1 MATQISGEVF
11 QDALRALSDGNT
23 PPFPQLR
30 MGVPVNAS
38 KWDLLALQGRMFNV
52 KEGTIGTALTFSAA
66 DNACIVL
73 TAPSFRF
80 TVPTG
85 YTVFPR
91 RLNLALIPGATT
103 VDNEIALIYTAADS
117 YTSGGTAVTPL
128 NWRTDNPR
136 STSVTNV
143 YHCSGSAITEAA
155 LTSVRVLHQEIYSVA
170 AAFATS
176 YNLNINRTV
185 QWDEFVPIVGPA
197 SVILYVSAKTAA
209 VTGYFSFDWA
219 EVATVSAITAV

>member
-1 MATQISGEVF
+1 MDYYNPYEVRQNSLMAAG
-11 QDALRALSDGNT
+11 DNT
-23 PPFPQLR
+23 GVKSPLLK
-30 MGVPVNAS
+30 MGLPIGAD
-38 KWDLLALQGRMFNV
+38 KWDLFALQGRMFNV
-52 KEGTIGTALTFSAA
+52 KEGTIGTAITFSAA
-66 DNACIVL
+66 DNAGIVL

-117 YTSGGTAVTPL
+117 YASGGTAVTPL

-136 STSVTNV
+136 ATSVTNC
-143 YHCSGSAITEAA
+143 YHCSGSAIVEAA
-155 LTSVRVLHQEIYSVA
+155 LTSVRVLHQEIYTYA

-176 YNLNINRTV
+176 YDLNINRTV
-185 QWDEFVPIVGPA
+185 EFSELVPIVGPA
-197 SVILYVSAKTAA
+197 SLILYISAKTAA
-209 VTGYFSFDWA
+209 VTGYFSMDWA
-219 EVATVSAITAV
+219 EVPSVNAI

>member
-1 MATQISGEVF
+1 MDNPTFAEARQESLL
-11 QDALRALSDGNT
+11 ALAESSVIRVPALK
-23 PPFPQLR
+23 
-30 MGVPVNAS
+30 MGVPVGAN
-38 KWDLLALQGRMFNV
+38 KWDLFALQGRMFNV
-52 KEGTIGTALTFSAA
+52 KEGTIGTAITFSAA
-66 DNACIVL
+66 HNDGIVL

-85 YTVFPR
+85 TTVFPR
-91 RLNLALIPGATT
+91 RLNLALIPGGTT

-128 NWRTDNPR
+128 NWRTDQPR
-136 STSVTNV
+136 ATSVTNC

-155 LTSVRVLHQEIYSVA
+155 LTSVRALHQEIYSVA

-176 YNLNINRTV
+176 YNLNINKAI
-185 QWDEFVPIVGPA
+185 EFDGLVPIVGPA
-197 SVILYVSAKTAA
+197 SVLLFVSAKTAA

-219 EVATVSAITAV
+219 EVPTTSAINAV